1 MPALWSMKNY
11 SMGTCPVECENY
23 SMGAYFTGIYPV
35 ECRAYSTGA
44 RQTKQIYP
52 VKFSVYFTGTKETRL
67 TQLPNYLMTNDLM
80 TTFLELCDPRR
91 DTFAASAS
99 DISWETI
106 SELSKLHG
114 VTPFFYYR
122 VRSLGL
128 KLPEQIEKEWL
139 GIYLYQIAEEQKAR
153 RQIKELKDA
162 LDPEGIPFILLKGAS
177 AMLRLYPQPGL
188 RTFVDLDIL
197 IPADVTPR
205 FKQAMA
211 MAGYKPLSVMNSPE
225 DEELRKFDGH
235 LDPLRRGEGFAIE
248 PHLSIL
254 SGRGNHLIAMPEIW
268 EEKEETNADGIMD
281 GHLNKEHFI
290 IHALV
295 HCVKHLSGSGC
306 IEIKGFIDLLYAIR
320 TWRIDWSKII
330 DISRRWRV
338 ENDILP
344 VMATLNHYWQ
354 AGIPLPI
361 AQEPLALNILALG
374 EEDWEKRS
382 YANLPAGYL
391 SRLLKTRELPN
402 VASQVH
408 YALHLFF
415 PTQENLRWRYGL
427 SSKWFVVP
435 YYFFHLFFTLRK
447 FLTGLW
453 HQSRLKTQ

>member
-1 MPALWSMKNY
+1 
-11 SMGTCPVECENY
+11 
-23 SMGAYFTGIYPV
+23 
-35 ECRAYSTGA
+35 
-44 RQTKQIYP
+44 
-52 VKFSVYFTGTKETRL
+52 
-67 TQLPNYLMTNDLM
+67 MTNDQNL
-80 TTFLELCDPRR
+80 TTFLDLCDPFRQ
-91 DTFAASAS
+91 AISSVPS
-99 DISWETI
+99 DEDWNSISQ
-106 SELSKLHG
+106 LSKLHG
-114 VTPFFYYR
+114 VTAFLYYR
-122 VRSLGL
+122 IRSLGISL
-128 KLPEQIEKEWL
+128 PDKLMKEWL
-139 GIYLYQIAEEQKAR
+139 GYYLYQIAEEKKAR
-153 RQIKELKDA
+153 CQIKELKNL

-188 RTFVDLDIL
+188 RTFCDLDIL
-197 IPADVTPR
+197 IPVDRVPQ

-211 MAGYKPLSVMNSPE
+211 IAGYKPSATMNSLE

-235 LDPLRRGEGFAIE
+235 LDPLRRDEGFAIE

-254 SGRGNHLIAMPEIW
+254 SGRGKHLIAMPEIW
-268 EEKEETNADGIMD
+268 EEKEESNADGIMD

-295 HCVKHLSGSGC
+295 HCIKHLSGSGF

-320 TWRIDWSKII
+320 TWRIDWPKIM

-361 AQEPLALNILALG
+361 APGPLALHFLVLG
-374 EEDWEKRS
+374 EEDREKRS

-391 SRLLKTRELPN
+391 NRLLKIRELPD
-402 VASQVH
+402 VASQVR

-415 PTQENLRWRYGL
+415 PTPENLRFRYNL
-427 SSKWFVVP
+427 SSRWSIIP
-435 YYFFHLFFTLRK
+435 YYFLHPFFTLRK

-453 HQSRLKTQ
+453 YQLLYHPGNSSITH